1 MMDYHIGQKVS
12 GHITGIKPYGA
23 FVVLDDHV
31 QGLIHI
37 SECKTGV
44 VRALKNELKIGQK
57 VVVTVLDIEQY
68 NNKISLSLR
77 QDDIMLKQPRKIK
90 EPILNKGK
98 IVSCLVQ
105 GFYIFITTF
114 INYCFLIKNGID
126 HNKAITITYAMLV
139 LSIILAA
146 FQLKSSNITIKEI
159 IKSLKDKFT
168 IFVNTAIII
177 GLIIMI
183 YVPFFN
189 KIANTTPIDL
199 KWWLYIIVAAFITV
213 IPFDISKKINQG

>member
-1 MMDYHIGQKVS
+1 MDYHIGQKIS

-77 QDDIMLKQPRKIK
+77 QDDIMVKQGLHKKIQVY
-90 EPILNKGK
+90 EN
-98 IVSCLVQ
+98 
-105 GFYIFITTF
+105 IFGLTM
-114 INYCFLIKNGID
+114 FLIMVLILLQVSVMNG
-126 HNKAITITYAMLV
+126 
-139 LSIILAA
+139 
-146 FQLKSSNITIKEI
+146 
-159 IKSLKDKFT
+159 
-168 IFVNTAIII
+168 
-177 GLIIMI
+177 
-183 YVPFFN
+183 
-189 KIANTTPIDL
+189 
-199 KWWLYIIVAAFITV
+199 
-213 IPFDISKKINQG
+213 

>member
-77 QDDIMLKQPRKIK
+77 QDDIMLKQGILKKSTNLRKHFWTNHVLNYGF
-90 EPILNKGK
+90 EPIASLRDEWVTEALNR
-98 IVSCLVQ
+98 
-105 GFYIFITTF
+105 
-114 INYCFLIKNGID
+114 
-126 HNKAITITYAMLV
+126 
-139 LSIILAA
+139 
-146 FQLKSSNITIKEI
+146 
-159 IKSLKDKFT
+159 
-168 IFVNTAIII
+168 
-177 GLIIMI
+177 
-183 YVPFFN
+183 
-189 KIANTTPIDL
+189 
-199 KWWLYIIVAAFITV
+199 
-213 IPFDISKKINQG
+213 ISK